1 MERLRWRGFGH
12 SKRMSGSM
20 NDWLAAAPA
29 ARLAYGMVGC
39 RVSIDDVGDREA
51 RVLADREV
59 IDVGRRAFPMF

>member
-1 MERLRWRGFGH
+1 
-12 SKRMSGSM
+12 M
-20 NDWLAAAPA
+20 NEWLAAAPA

-39 RVSIDDVGDREA
+39 RVSIGDVGDREA